1 MLALATQLYERWLS
15 PRFRASLKPSEAI
28 LEGACEV
35 GGQLLWQEE
44 VRAKQRLVIGAIDP
58 KRQRIRLRIIH
69 RRDRENAR
77 ALPCNKPSGQAA

>member
-1 MLALATQLYERWLS
+1 MLALATQLYGRWLA
-15 PRFRASLKPSEAI
+15 RFRASLKPSEAI

-35 GGQLLWQEE
+35 DGQLLWQEE
-44 VRAKQRLVIGAIDP
+44 VRAKQRLAIGAIDP

>member
-1 MLALATQLYERWLS
+1 MLALATQLYEKVAK

-28 LEGACEV
+28 LEGALR
-35 GGQLLWQEE
+35 GR
-44 VRAKQRLVIGAIDP
+44 RAASLARRSSGKQRLVIGAIDP

>member
-1 MLALATQLYERWLS
+1 MLALATQLYGRWLA
-15 PRFRASLKPSEAI
+15 RFRASLKPSEAI
-28 LEGACEV
+28 LEGALR
-35 GGQLLWQEE
+35 GRRQLLWQEE

>member
-1 MLALATQLYERWLS
+1 M
-15 PRFRASLKPSEAI
+15 RFRASLKPSEAV

-35 GGQLLWQEE
+35 DGSFFGKKKFG
-44 VRAKQRLVIGAIDP
+44 KQRLVIGTIDP